1 MSSIN
6 DILSSFRDGHH
17 EFENGKLT
25 GFEGSNPYDLFEE
38 WTKNAVDNNESEPN
52 AFVLST
58 VDAHHQPSSR
68 IVYLKDV
75 IERKLVF
82 YTNYSSHKGSDLLV
96 NSQVSMLFFWPN
108 SLRQVRVQGIC
119 SKVPAE
125 ISDAYFNSRPRG
137 SQIGAW
143 ASNQSEQ
150 LDSRETLEKRVEEFE
165 QKFTEKV
172 PRPENWGGYWIEPT
186 RFEFWQGRP
195 SRLHDRIVF
204 TSKNEE
210 WSLERL
216 NP

>member
-1 MSSIN
+1 LSSIN

-17 EFENGKLT
+17 EFENGNLT

-137 SQIGAW
+137 SQIGA
-143 ASNQSEQ
+143 SN
-150 LDSRETLEKRVEEFE
+150 LIVEKR
-165 QKFTEKV
+165 
-172 PRPENWGGYWIEPT
+172 
-186 RFEFWQGRP
+186 
-195 SRLHDRIVF
+195 
-204 TSKNEE
+204 
-210 WSLERL
+210 
-216 NP
+216 